1 MFQRRETE
9 PDIMRILFLSHYFP
23 PEVNAP
29 ASRTYEHCRRWVRDG
44 HEVTVIT
51 CAPNCP
57 TGVVFDGYRNA
68 WRSEETIDGIRVI
81 RVWSYVA
88 ANKGFAKRIL
98 NFLTY
103 MLTATWAAMWCRNVD
118 VVVATSPQFFCGWA
132 GVFSKWLLR
141 KPLVLEI
148 RDLWPESI
156 LAVGA
161 MKRNFVIRILEWFER
176 RMYGAANRIV
186 TVGEGYRRQLE
197 ERNVPTDKIDVI
209 PNGVDLDRVA
219 EQMAAAADDP
229 MERPANRFVCSY
241 IGTVGMAHGLDV
253 VIEAATKL
261 RDAGRDD
268 VEFWI
273 VGDGAERDRLQA
285 EAERLKLST
294 VVFHGMV
301 PKEMVPRIIDASDA
315 CLVHLRK
322 TDLFTTVMPSK
333 VFEIMAQNVPIVM
346 GVEGEA
352 QQVVLDGKGGVAMDP
367 GDADSLLAAMD
378 EIRKNPA
385 TVQRGRSYVAEHYN
399 RERLAERMLS
409 ALHDVAGLPVPMKV
423 KQRVPVEETRRA
435 A

>member
-1 MFQRRETE
+1 
-9 PDIMRILFLSHYFP
+9 MRILFLSHYFP

-29 ASRTYEHCRRWVRDG
+29 ASRTYEHCQRWVRDG

-81 RVWSYVA
+81 RVWTYVA
-88 ANKGFAKRIL
+88 ANKGFAKRIM
-98 NFLTY
+98 NFLSY
-103 MLTATWAAMWCRNVD
+103 MLTATWAALWCRKAD

-176 RMYGAANRIV
+176 QMYGAADRIV

-197 ERNVPTDKIDVI
+197 ERNVPSEKIDVI

-219 EQMAAAADDP
+219 AQMAAAADDP
-229 MERPANRFVCSY
+229 LERPENRFVCSY
-241 IGTVGMAHGLDV
+241 IGTVGMAHGLEV
-253 VIEAATKL
+253 VVEAAKTL
-261 RDAGRDD
+261 RSGGRDD

-273 VGDGAERDRLQA
+273 VGDGAERERLQA
-285 EAERLKLST
+285 EVEQLGLST

-301 PKEMVPRIIDASDA
+301 PKEMVPRVIEASDA

-352 QQVVLDGKGGVAMDP
+352 QRVVLDGKGGVAMEP
-367 GDADSLLAAMD
+367 GDADSLLTAMD
-378 EIRKNPA
+378 EIRRNKA
-385 TVQRGRSYVAEHYN
+385 SVRRGSDYVAEHYN
-399 RERLAERMLS
+399 RERLAERML
-409 ALHDVAGLPVPMKV
+409 AVLHDVAGLPVP
-423 KQRVPVEETRRA
+423 RPVEEHVPAAAEKRRA